1 MPANTSSDNSTMS
14 TAASKTTKK
23 TVAKAVEAAPV
34 AVAAPVAMAAA
45 AAPKVTKKAKAE
57 VTAPVVVAAPAV
69 AVTEPATPSKEEVD
83 VAQALTD
90 SLNSLETVLG
100 ELKSKI
106 SAATA
111 TLKTIEKQAARVIK
125 KAERKRKS
133 KASNVEGAAPAN
145 CIFTK
150 PVKIS
155 DELCSFLGVAKDTH
169 VSRSQVTKGVMAYA
183 RSHNLMDKQ
192 TIKADITLR
201 KLLTLNEGDALTILN
216 LQRFLRRH
224 YIKAAPVAA

>member
-1 MPANTSSDNSTMS
+1 MS
-14 TAASKTTKK
+14 TAAAKTTKK
-23 TVAKAVEAAPV
+23 SAAKAVEATAPV
-34 AVAAPVAMAAA
+34 AA
-45 AAPKVTKKAKAE
+45 AAPVTAAAPKAKKAKAE
-57 VTAPVVVAAPAV
+57 VAPVAAAAPVTAT
-69 AVTEPATPSKEEVD
+69 TEPATPSKEEVD
-83 VAQALTD
+83 VAQALTE
-90 SLNSLETVLG
+90 SINSLETVLS

-106 SAATA
+106 SSATA

-125 KAERKRKS
+125 KADRKRKS
-133 KASNVEGAAPAN
+133 KAATAEGAAPAN

-155 DELCSFLGVAKDTH
+155 DELCSFLGVAKGTQ

-192 TIKADITLR
+192 TIKADATLR

-224 YIKAAPVAA
+224 YIKPAPVAA

>member
-14 TAASKTTKK
+14 TAAAKTTKK
-23 TVAKAVEAAPV
+23 SVAKAVEAPV
-34 AVAAPVAMAAA
+34 AVAAPVAA
-45 AAPKVTKKAKAE
+45 AAPKVTKKAKAAE
-57 VTAPVVVAAPAV
+57 PVAPVAVAAPV
-69 AVTEPATPSKEEVD
+69 AAAEPATPSKEEVD

-90 SLNSLETVLG
+90 SLNSLESVLG

-133 KASNVEGAAPAN
+133 KSATTEGAAPAN

-155 DELCSFLGVAKDTH
+155 DELCSFLGVAKDTQ

>member
-1 MPANTSSDNSTMS
+1 MS
-14 TAASKTTKK
+14 TAAAKTTKK
-23 TVAKAVEAAPV
+23 SAAKAVEATAPV
-34 AVAAPVAMAAA
+34 AA
-45 AAPKVTKKAKAE
+45 AAPVTAAAPKAKKAKAE
-57 VTAPVVVAAPAV
+57 VAPVAAAAPVTAT
-69 AVTEPATPSKEEVD
+69 TEPATPSKEEVD
-83 VAQALTD
+83 VAQALTE
-90 SLNSLETVLG
+90 SINSLETVLG

-106 SAATA
+106 SSATA

-125 KAERKRKS
+125 KADRKRKS
-133 KASNVEGAAPAN
+133 KAATAEGAAPAN

-155 DELCSFLGVAKDTH
+155 DELCSFLGVAKGTQ

-192 TIKADITLR
+192 TIKADATLR

-224 YIKAAPVAA
+224 YIKPAPVAA

>member
-1 MPANTSSDNSTMS
+1 MS
-14 TAASKTTKK
+14 TAAAKTTKK
-23 TVAKAVEAAPV
+23 SVAKAVEAPV
-34 AVAAPVAMAAA
+34 AVAAPVAA
-45 AAPKVTKKAKAE
+45 AAPKVTKKAKAAE
-57 VTAPVVVAAPAV
+57 PVAPVAVAAPV
-69 AVTEPATPSKEEVD
+69 AAAEPATPSKEEVD

-90 SLNSLETVLG
+90 SLNSLESVLG

-133 KASNVEGAAPAN
+133 KSATTEGAAPAN

-155 DELCSFLGVAKDTH
+155 DELCSFLGVAKDTQ

>member
-14 TAASKTTKK
+14 TAAAKTTKK
-23 TVAKAVEAAPV
+23 SVAKAVEAAPV
-34 AVAAPVAMAAA
+34 AVAAPVAA
-45 AAPKVTKKAKAE
+45 AAPKVAKKAKATE
-57 VTAPVVVAAPAV
+57 ATPVAAVASVTAVA
-69 AVTEPATPSKEEVD
+69 EPATPSKEEVD

-155 DELCSFLGVAKDTH
+155 DELCSFLGVAKDTQ